1 MLRCMAKAIHTGALR
16 EAVKDQA
23 AVGEH
28 WIPVS
33 ALLARLQLDEPLKQ
47 MRSLVGDARDAIQRG
62 EDDWADLQL
71 EFVEGL
77 LRPMLDR

>member
-1 MLRCMAKAIHTGALR
+1 MLRCMAQAIHTGVLR
-16 EAVKDQA
+16 EVVKDKA

-47 MRSLVGDARDAIQRG
+47 MRSLVGDAREAIQRG

-71 EFVEGL
+71 EFVERL

>member
-1 MLRCMAKAIHTGALR
+1 MLRGMAKAIHTGVLR
-16 EAVKDQA
+16 EVVKDQA

-28 WIPVS
+28 WIPLS
-33 ALLARLQLDEPLKQ
+33 ALLTRLQLDEPLKQ

-77 LRPMLDR
+77 LRPLLDR

>member
-1 MLRCMAKAIHTGALR
+1 MLGCMAKAIHTGVLR
-16 EAVKDQA
+16 DVVKDRA
-23 AVGEH
+23 AIGEH
-28 WIPVS
+28 WIPLN

-47 MRSLVGDARDAIQRG
+47 MRSLVGDARDAVQRG